1 MTEFYNLNSQSII
14 NDFEN
19 EMYISHIYDNA
30 LNHFI
35 NMEFKFLSDNT
46 DYIYLSIYQSY
57 SDLPFLFSKRLF
69 YLLSNNKEKLYKYVY
84 IKTISLIFLGSLED
98 KIKFLFDYLAFEN
111 EIINK
116 KDIHIFFNNI
126 ILDLS
131 SNYEKYEDDLNK
143 YINYI
148 FSLTNSKDKIN
159 YEEFKNILSNH
170 DSGIYYIFY
179 LYFSHYKSFNVEIL
193 NFLNSLININ
203 QRKNIKYSSPT
214 KSCLDSSTTISDF
227 LIENDNS
234 NISPKKRHILRKSSA
249 FKITKKEILLT
260 KNIQIS
266 FYQILKD
273 IFLNQKNNFSLYL
286 NHYNYN
292 ELKDINEEDYYSDN
306 ESLNELNEFE
316 NEFIQIISNTC
327 NLSDIKS
334 TIITESTNNS
344 PTITSKTK
352 ECKLKKKRNSISSIN
367 SKSIFTD
374 LNEYESILVYF
385 KINNEDK
392 NYFYTLI
399 SNYLFLFNNKK
410 IILIPCKRLFLEEKK
425 NVKFK
430 SNEYYN
436 LEFISCINDLNFC
449 FYFEDKYKLS
459 LFKTIFHS
467 KQNLPSMTDVY
478 KIYDNKIIG
487 KGNFSKVYLCKKY
500 SNNKIY
506 CMKEINR
513 DFNNESNQ
521 LFNRKILNKEIDISK
536 NFLKK
541 KNNSSIIHCEDI
553 FETKDK
559 VYITFTYYK
568 QGNLNYFLDKYYE
581 SPIQNIN
588 NERLITIDNILK
600 QLISIFKYI
609 EKFGITH
616 RDIKPDNI
624 LISYN
629 SKKDFKLHL
638 TDFGFS
644 NIGLY
649 NQKMDGCLGTLIF
662 TAPEIIITDFYY
674 RNVDTWSLGILAFLL
689 LFDITP
695 FDINNEDDD
704 INSVKKKIIQ
714 NKFNFPYN
722 RIDKNELDIK
732 IRKFIKKCLVKD
744 KNKRPRISEIE
755 YI

>member
-1 MTEFYNLNSQSII
+1 M
-14 NDFEN
+14 
-19 EMYISHIYDNA
+19 
-30 LNHFI
+30 
-35 NMEFKFLSDNT
+35 
-46 DYIYLSIYQSY
+46 
-57 SDLPFLFSKRLF
+57 
-69 YLLSNNKEKLYKYVY
+69 
-84 IKTISLIFLGSLED
+84 
-98 KIKFLFDYLAFEN
+98 
-111 EIINK
+111 
-116 KDIHIFFNNI
+116 
-126 ILDLS
+126 
-131 SNYEKYEDDLNK
+131 
-143 YINYI
+143 
-148 FSLTNSKDKIN
+148 
-159 YEEFKNILSNH
+159 
-170 DSGIYYIFY
+170 
-179 LYFSHYKSFNVEIL
+179 
-193 NFLNSLININ
+193 
-203 QRKNIKYSSPT
+203 
-214 KSCLDSSTTISDF
+214 
-227 LIENDNS
+227 
-234 NISPKKRHILRKSSA
+234 
-249 FKITKKEILLT
+249 
-260 KNIQIS
+260 
-266 FYQILKD
+266 
-273 IFLNQKNNFSLYL
+273 
-286 NHYNYN
+286 
-292 ELKDINEEDYYSDN
+292 
-306 ESLNELNEFE
+306 
-316 NEFIQIISNTC
+316 
-327 NLSDIKS
+327 
-334 TIITESTNNS
+334 
-344 PTITSKTK
+344 
-352 ECKLKKKRNSISSIN
+352 
-367 SKSIFTD
+367 
-374 LNEYESILVYF
+374 
-385 KINNEDK
+385 
-392 NYFYTLI
+392 
-399 SNYLFLFNNKK
+399 FNNKK

-436 LEFISCINDLNFC
+436 LEFTSCINDLKFC